1 MGKYVYSLIVIS
13 IIGGI
18 LNNLFSSLNGVKRLV
33 NFFIGLVMVLCLILP
48 IVELVNDY
56 ESIKNKFVE
65 YIEDI
70 TSSEKIEES
79 NEIIIKNG
87 IEAIQKGI
95 KRDLI
100 NKFNFDEKDV
110 VIEIEVDKSNIEAIK
125 IKKINIVLTGKASW
139 SDTARVKKYLSDLIG
154 GDISVVRR

>member
-1 MGKYVYSLIVIS
+1 
-13 IIGGI
+13 
-18 LNNLFSSLNGVKRLV
+18 
-33 NFFIGLVMVLCLILP
+33 MVLCLILP

-56 ESIKNKFVE
+56 ESVKNKFVE
-65 YIEDI
+65 YIEDL

-110 VIEIEVDKSNIEAIK
+110 VIEIEADKSNIEAIK
-125 IKKINIVLTGKASW
+125 IKKINIILTGKASW
-139 SDTARVKKYLSDLIG
+139 SDTARVKEYLSDLIG